1 MGQSNIS
8 YGEPP
13 PCSPLD
19 EFNIRAHQDVID
31 AVDRAEIS
39 KAHGE
44 LIAVL
49 RPEVQQ
55 KAIQGLRQ
63 SQLLPGVADLI
74 RSIESLAVPLANA
87 AFDKDECSQCGYNS
101 TSHQGQFKVT
111 IKSGLCVNAECA
123 AEKHKQA
130 LEQRKLQLGTK
141 YRVIA
146 LQVASS
152 SAVSSDAVGQE
163 QHVEC
168 TGRCPKFGAVLTGR
182 PGESIQTQ
190 ELVCT
195 DIACHA
201 EKIEAHRVSE
211 LQNFKTKVWKHAA
224 KKHYL
229 TLNDLQMRGVMIGL
243 LASGWGPGNAV
254 RIALG
259 AAEDQDLQSLLT
271 QYMSAPQD
279 QVMALTKAIVPG
291 LIEAALPHQVGSLL
305 QALGVQLHK
314 HWVFTAKFLDRLS
327 IGEIDA
333 VCKDLRLAQSQGI
346 VDSRATGDR
355 KAYASA
361 VGAVLSKEVCMGY
374 IPSVLRY

>member
-49 RPEVQQ
+49 RPEIQQ

-63 SQLLPGVADLI
+63 SLLLPGVADLI

-87 AFDKDECSQCGYNS
+87 AFDKDDCRQCGYNS
-101 TSHQGQFKVT
+101 SNHQGQFKVT
-111 IKSGLCVNAECA
+111 IKPGLCVNAECA

-130 LEQRKLQLGTK
+130 LDQHKLQLGTK

-152 SAVSSDAVGQE
+152 SDVSSAAVGQD
-163 QHVEC
+163 QHDEC
-168 TGRCPKFGAVLTGR
+168 TGRCQKFGAVLTGK
-182 PGESIQTQ
+182 PGEPIQTQ

-195 DIACHA
+195 DIP
-201 EKIEAHRVSE
+201 VV
-211 LQNFKTKVWKHAA
+211 L
-224 KKHYL
+224 
-229 TLNDLQMRGVMIGL
+229 
-243 LASGWGPGNAV
+243 PG
-254 RIALG
+254 
-259 AAEDQDLQSLLT
+259 
-271 QYMSAPQD
+271 
-279 QVMALTKAIVPG
+279 
-291 LIEAALPHQVGSLL
+291 
-305 QALGVQLHK
+305 
-314 HWVFTAKFLDRLS
+314 
-327 IGEIDA
+327 
-333 VCKDLRLAQSQGI
+333 
-346 VDSRATGDR
+346 
-355 KAYASA
+355 
-361 VGAVLSKEVCMGY
+361 
-374 IPSVLRY
+374 